1 MINEPS
7 YFDKQGD
14 YLLGYYVKSN
24 KADIG
29 MNFKA
34 SSYLCV
40 HFVTSSSP
48 SEIHFFPC
56 VNPCEAPSAVA
67 QSFKIMQHTC
77 YLYEPKF

>member
-48 SEIHFFPC
+48 SEIHFFPLC
-56 VNPCEAPSAVA
+56 
-67 QSFKIMQHTC
+67 
-77 YLYEPKF
+77 